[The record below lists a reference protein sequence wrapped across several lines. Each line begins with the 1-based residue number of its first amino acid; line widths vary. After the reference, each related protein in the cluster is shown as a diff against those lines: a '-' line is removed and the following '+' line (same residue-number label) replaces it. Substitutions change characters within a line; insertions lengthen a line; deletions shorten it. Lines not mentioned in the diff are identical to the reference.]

1 MHSLNKDLPDPVDS
15 LLEESPPYSP
25 GSVLSG
31 RSPYLEKWS
40 KSWAPLSEI
49 LSAEPFLQAL
59 RSRNISSARGYL
71 EKDPTLLT
79 RLGIDKNIFIASF
92 DITNRTVSELFVL
105 IDIGVIDAIDIY
117 EYVVKCGSEKTII
130 RYYRRFPGILTE
142 DDLVSTLGRIPGFIK
157 RAAFDISSMNEKPAR
172 TRKSRV
178 KIETVKRIVES
189 SPRMQALIALHE
201 VMNS

>member
-1 MHSLNKDLPDPVDS
+1 MHAINKDLPGSVDS

-25 GSVLSG
+25 GSALPG

-49 LSAEPFLQAL
+49 LSAEPFLRAL
-59 RSRNISSARGYL
+59 RSRSISSARGYL
-71 EKDPTLLT
+71 EKDPTLLI
-79 RLGIDKNIFIASF
+79 RLGISKDTFVATF
-92 DITNRTVSELFVL
+92 EITNRTVREFFAL
-105 IDIGVIDAIDIY
+105 IDVGVIDATDIR
-117 EYVVKCGSEKTII
+117 EHIIRCGSERTIL

-142 DDLVSTLGRIPGFIK
+142 DDLISTLGKMPGFIG
-157 RAAFDISSMNEKPAR
+157 RAAWDANSTNPAR

-178 KIETVKRIVES
+178 KVETVKKIIES

>member
-1 MHSLNKDLPDPVDS
+1 MHAINKDLPGSVDS

-25 GSVLSG
+25 GSALPG

-40 KSWAPLSEI
+40 ECWAPLSEI
-49 LSAEPFLQAL
+49 ILAEPFLQAL
-59 RSRNISSARGYL
+59 KSRNISSARGYL

-79 RLGIDKNIFIASF
+79 RLGISKNCFIASF
-92 DITNRTVSELFVL
+92 ERSHRTTSEFFRL
-105 IDIGVIDAIDIY
+105 IDVGVIGATDIH
-117 EYVVKCGSEKTII
+117 EYVVKYGSEKTIL

-142 DDLVSTLGRIPGFIK
+142 DDLVSTLGKMPGFIS
-157 RAAFDISSMNEKPAR
+157 RAAWDASSTNPAR

-178 KIETVKRIVES
+178 KVDTVKKIIES

-201 VMNS
+201 VITS